1 MPGAR
6 HRSECVWLP
15 LRCADGTRP
24 CCRGWRPWVVVVGS
38 RQCEDSRLRAVRCSL
53 LTWLTCSLAHYW
65 QAVWHLV
72 AAMVVAAAGRPAGAG
87 ASLHSIR
94 AQMQS
99 SLQYV
104 RTYLGLY
111 ICMDRRTVGVRPS
124 RQLRDGDGRA
134 SSGRGQVIK
143 GSQITRERQYPST
156 LATHQ
161 SSSKQAVRAAA
172 DAMQR
177 GQRPPSHPPDPSQAW
192 ERLRRLLLLLL
203 RGALHAA
210 SCGRAGAGAGAGAVA
225 LPACA
230 VRVTVACPRPA
241 CACTWYRCI
250 CYPRCTPAGS
260 AAGSGQSLREA
271 CPGAHPPSATNRQT
285 R

>member
-1 MPGAR
+1 MGGRRAPCVPGAR

-24 CCRGWRPWVVVVGS
+24 CWRPWVVGS

-104 RTYLGLY
+104 RTYVGLY
-111 ICMDRRTVGVRPS
+111 ICMDGRTDSWRAALSPTARR
-124 RQLRDGDGRA
+124 GRA
-134 SSGRGQVIK
+134 S
-143 GSQITRERQYPST
+143 E
-156 LATHQ
+156 
-161 SSSKQAVRAAA
+161 
-172 DAMQR
+172 
-177 GQRPPSHPPDPSQAW
+177 QRPW
-192 ERLRRLLLLLL
+192 
-203 RGALHAA
+203 
-210 SCGRAGAGAGAGAVA
+210 AG
-225 LPACA
+225 
-230 VRVTVACPRPA
+230 
-241 CACTWYRCI
+241 
-250 CYPRCTPAGS
+250 
-260 AAGSGQSLREA
+260 
-271 CPGAHPPSATNRQT
+271 N
-285 R
+285 